1 MARDGVLDKKLM
13 LKDIMDVGSELVVF
27 RAVRA
32 AQLPPNSA
40 VPQAPLTPLRTP
52 NGTSNSIGPTSPGIP
67 LTSHIKNQPQDGRA
81 SHRNGSTAASP
92 VLPTASMQ
100 TSIKAPSPRPSLQQ
114 IMGSPMELFGRN
126 QQNGRPVEPPNP
138 AARMSPVAPA
148 HAAVPVAVQST
159 SDRLGQFTA
168 ATPTV
173 KAEPGV
179 NTSALPAN
187 GAPVIASPQQ
197 ASVAASFPGTPWPDP
212 ANALDVPQHLY
223 PKQEYQPLPV
233 FHNEVDEEPSQ
244 PFDAGHFFKRGP
256 SPEQDTQDEAK
267 PTDEF
272 IRDIIKQESPDVLEA
287 GVQQSLKVLEDLKQ
301 SFSSHAAASPDAQAW
316 VQSIDKLIPQAKR
329 KRTVVGVV
337 GNTGAGKSSV
347 INAMLDE
354 ERLVPTNCMRACT
367 AVVTEMSWNDS
378 TDPFSKYRAE
388 IEFISRADWEK
399 EVAMLMKEFLTENG
413 TLQREAFDQNTDAG
427 IAWAKFHSVHPKI
440 ARDELGDCTVAR
452 LISDRALNV
461 LGTTRKINTS
471 EPHRFYQEL
480 QKYVDSKEKVTK
492 KDKKDKSS
500 AFEMEYW
507 PLIKVVKIY
516 TKAPALST
524 GAVIVDLPGVH
535 DSNAARAAVAQ
546 GYIKQCTGLWIVA
559 PITRAVDD
567 KAAKTLLGDSF
578 KMQLKYDGGF
588 SSVTFI
594 CSKTDDISITE
605 AIDTLQLE
613 DEVEELYA
621 QERELEQEIK
631 ETQTKIEDL
640 RESQHVYTL
649 SGREAAEEIEIWE
662 ELKDKLDDGEEVYA
676 PTPKSTKRKKGAS
689 AKKSRKK
696 RQANDEDSDADFVVD
711 DDEVSETEHEEDGDD
726 DAEVQA
732 PQEPLTEEDIK
743 TKIKDLRDIKKNA
756 RREGLEIKPKIEE
769 LRPKVREAQAKI
781 KEIKGK
787 ISRICITGRNEYSKE
802 AIQNDFAAGI
812 KELDQENAAEEDED
826 NFNPDEE
833 QRDYD
838 QVARSLP
845 VFCVS
850 SRAYQKMCGRLQ
862 KDDPV
867 PGFETAEE
875 TEIPQLQAHCK
886 KLTEAGRVQS
896 CRNFLL
902 SVCQLLTTFTLWA
915 SNDGTGLKMTDD
927 DKHKQ
932 FKYVERRLQELEDGL
947 EACVKACLNAMKREM
962 NDQIF
967 DKYPDLIQ
975 EAIEAAPNTASGW
988 GAHRNDGGLLWAT
1001 YKAVVRRDGVYH
1013 SSSAGHRDFNS
1024 EL

>member
-1 MARDGVLDKKLM
+1 M
-13 LKDIMDVGSELVVF
+13 
-27 RAVRA
+27 
-32 AQLPPNSA
+32 
-40 VPQAPLTPLRTP
+40 
-52 NGTSNSIGPTSPGIP
+52 
-67 LTSHIKNQPQDGRA
+67 
-81 SHRNGSTAASP
+81 
-92 VLPTASMQ
+92 
-100 TSIKAPSPRPSLQQ
+100 
-114 IMGSPMELFGRN
+114 
-126 QQNGRPVEPPNP
+126 
-138 AARMSPVAPA
+138 
-148 HAAVPVAVQST
+148 
-159 SDRLGQFTA
+159 
-168 ATPTV
+168 
-173 KAEPGV
+173 
-179 NTSALPAN
+179 
-187 GAPVIASPQQ
+187 
-197 ASVAASFPGTPWPDP
+197 
-212 ANALDVPQHLY
+212 
-223 PKQEYQPLPV
+223 
-233 FHNEVDEEPSQ
+233 
-244 PFDAGHFFKRGP
+244 
-256 SPEQDTQDEAK
+256 
-267 PTDEF
+267 
-272 IRDIIKQESPDVLEA
+272 
-287 GVQQSLKVLEDLKQ
+287 
-301 SFSSHAAASPDAQAW
+301 
-316 VQSIDKLIPQAKR
+316 
-329 KRTVVGVV
+329 
-337 GNTGAGKSSV
+337 
-347 INAMLDE
+347 
-354 ERLVPTNCMRACT
+354 
-367 AVVTEMSWNDS
+367 
-378 TDPFSKYRAE
+378 
-388 IEFISRADWEK
+388 
-399 EVAMLMKEFLTENG
+399 
-413 TLQREAFDQNTDAG
+413 
-427 IAWAKFHSVHPKI
+427 
-440 ARDELGDCTVAR
+440 
-452 LISDRALNV
+452 
-461 LGTTRKINTS
+461 
-471 EPHRFYQEL
+471 
-480 QKYVDSKEKVTK
+480 DSKEKVTK

-524 GAVIVDLPGVH
+524 GAVIVDLSGVH

-649 SGREAAEEIEIWE
+649 AGREAAEEIEIWE

-696 RQANDEDSDADFVVD
+696 RQANDEDSDPDFVID
-711 DDEVSETEHEEDGDD
+711 DDEASEIEHEEDGDD
-726 DAEVQA
+726 DEEVQA

-756 RREGLEIKPKIEE
+756 RREGLKIKPKIEE

-838 QVARSLP
+838 RVARSLP

-886 KLTEAGRVQS
+886 KLTEAGQQCGR
-896 CRNFLL
+896 
-902 SVCQLLTTFTLWA
+902 
-915 SNDGTGLKMTDD
+915 
-927 DKHKQ
+927 
-932 FKYVERRLQELEDGL
+932 
-947 EACVKACLNAMKREM
+947 
-962 NDQIF
+962 
-967 DKYPDLIQ
+967 
-975 EAIEAAPNTASGW
+975 
-988 GAHRNDGGLLWAT
+988 
-1001 YKAVVRRDGVYH
+1001 
-1013 SSSAGHRDFNS
+1013 
-1024 EL
+1024 